1 MKNNL
6 THLIIIIAFL
16 IFKTI
21 HNRNKLYSKNYLNLD
36 NNEYIVYYIY
46 NYHDENIYFFNYL
59 KLS

>member
-6 THLIIIIAFL
+6 LQLIIIAFL
-16 IFKTI
+16 IFKMI